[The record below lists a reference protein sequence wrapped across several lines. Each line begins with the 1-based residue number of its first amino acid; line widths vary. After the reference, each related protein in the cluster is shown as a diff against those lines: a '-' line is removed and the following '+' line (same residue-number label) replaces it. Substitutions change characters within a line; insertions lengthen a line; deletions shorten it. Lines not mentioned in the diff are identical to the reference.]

1 MDALPAVGAEAR
13 VYLYLHHRDDQMKLY
28 GFAQTSERVL
38 FLELLK
44 VDGIGPR
51 QALRILSS
59 TPPEM
64 FLPILDAG
72 DVEALSRTPGIGKK
86 TAQKIVLTLR
96 GKLRLEEHEA
106 SSSSDELVAALVEM
120 GFERKQ
126 AVEAVDAQFSAHD
139 VTIAKVARPSGTPRA
154 RWADIGLVGAVF
166 VIATYHGLL
175 LPGAI
180 TWGDW
185 GYFVNAGAVRDYFPV
200 PSLWSFATLGRDN
213 ILGAAG

>member
-1 MDALPAVGAEAR
+1 MFNSLTGKITSKRPGALFLSTGGVEWDIAMPEASMDALPAVGAEAR

-126 AVEAVDAQFSAHD
+126 AVEAVDAAMRELVDDKASGASGEEEIMRRAIVRLSA
-139 VTIAKVARPSGTPRA
+139 GTR
-154 RWADIGLVGAVF
+154 
-166 VIATYHGLL
+166 
-175 LPGAI
+175 
-180 TWGDW
+180 
-185 GYFVNAGAVRDYFPV
+185 
-200 PSLWSFATLGRDN
+200 S
-213 ILGAAG
+213 

>member
-1 MDALPAVGAEAR
+1 MFNSLTGKITSKRPGALFLSTGGVEWDIAMPEASMDALPAVGAEAR

-38 FLELLK
+38 FVELLK

-126 AVEAVDAQFSAHD
+126 AVEAVDAAMRELVDDKASGASGEEEIMRRAIVRLSA
-139 VTIAKVARPSGTPRA
+139 GTR
-154 RWADIGLVGAVF
+154 
-166 VIATYHGLL
+166 
-175 LPGAI
+175 
-180 TWGDW
+180 
-185 GYFVNAGAVRDYFPV
+185 
-200 PSLWSFATLGRDN
+200 S
-213 ILGAAG
+213 

>member
-1 MDALPAVGAEAR
+1 MTSGVQQR
-13 VYLYLHHRDDQMKLY
+13 V
-28 GFAQTSERVL
+28 VL
-38 FLELLK
+38 
-44 VDGIGPR
+44 
-51 QALRILSS
+51 
-59 TPPEM
+59 PPEH
-64 FLPILDAG
+64 DAPAG
-72 DVEALSRTPGIGKK
+72 SRGARAAG
-86 TAQKIVLTLR
+86 TAQ
-96 GKLRLEEHEA
+96 
-106 SSSSDELVAALVEM
+106 VAAQVAAKLAVAGAVLLALWLLANWLAGADRVAAVSAGTADGGVVGRTLAFLTWATMTLALEC
-120 GFERKQ
+120 GVVAARLRCAGNRADSNATD